1 MTTLRRQV
9 ASELRTRDYVILTV
23 LLLVLVY
30 LASAAFFGDMGVLRY
45 SDLKR
50 NKLQIEHELA
60 SITKDNG
67 RLHSDI
73 DALKTD
79 EFYVEKN
86 ARENFGL
93 PTRTSTSSS
102 TSSNPV

>member
-1 MTTLRRQV
+1 MTTLRGQV

-23 LLLVLVY
+23 LLLVLIY
-30 LASAAFFGDMGVLRY
+30 LASAAFFGDMGIIRY

-50 NKLQIEHELA
+50 NKIQIEHELA
-60 SITKDNG
+60 SINKDNS
-67 RLHSDI
+67 RLRSDI
-73 DALKTD
+73 GELKTD

-93 PTRTSTSSS
+93 A
-102 TSSNPV
+102 NKNEYIFIYK

>member
-1 MTTLRRQV
+1 MSTLRSQV

-23 LLLVLVY
+23 LLLVLMY
-30 LASAAFFGDMGVLRY
+30 LASAAFFGDMGILRY

-50 NKLQIEHELA
+50 NKIQIEHELA
-60 SITKDNG
+60 SIGKDNS
-67 RLHSDI
+67 RLRSDI
-73 DALKTD
+73 DSLKTD

-93 PTRTSTSSS
+93 A
-102 TSSNPV
+102 NKNEYIFIYKQ

>member
-23 LLLVLVY
+23 LLLVLIY

-50 NKLQIEHELA
+50 NKIQIEHELA
-60 SITKDNG
+60 GITQDNS
-67 RLHSDI
+67 RLRADI
-73 DALKTD
+73 DELKTD

-93 PTRTSTSSS
+93 A
-102 TSSNPV
+102 NKNEYIFIYKK